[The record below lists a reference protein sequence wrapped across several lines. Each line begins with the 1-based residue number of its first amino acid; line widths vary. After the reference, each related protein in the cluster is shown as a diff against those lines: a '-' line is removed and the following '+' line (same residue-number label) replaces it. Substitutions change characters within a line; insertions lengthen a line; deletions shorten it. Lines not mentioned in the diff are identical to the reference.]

1 MSASDG
7 ILNRG
12 PVIKLDPIKERELY
26 KKLDEMSSSRK
37 LGDLVTHLIR
47 LAFESPEV
55 FGSGKEVS
63 ELIAKMNSLGMTPTR
78 YEYFKQMAK
87 EVEKLR
93 ERVDKIYEMAY
104 KIYLL
109 SLMNKYMGLES
120 KADNS
125 LKAAFILERQ
135 IDQMCTTLGISDMN
149 HIFASNKLETTHEKA
164 DAAFEY
170 IIESYDGII
179 KEIKAEISQPVSI
192 SNVVVDQPISNS
204 SNGEA
209 TDMIQTQKD
218 VENTDDDYIEL
229 VEKPDDTNSN
239 GPTEH
244 KLEDL
249 TDEKLG
255 RLSSWSDLLD

>member
-12 PVIKLDPIKERELY
+12 PVIKLDPIKEKDLY

-63 ELIAKMNSLGMTPTR
+63 ELIAKMNSIGMTPTR
-78 YEYFKQMAK
+78 YEYFKQVAK

-93 ERVDKIYEMAY
+93 EKVDKIYDMAY

-109 SLMNKYMGLES
+109 ALMNKYMGLES

-125 LKAAFILERQ
+125 LRAVFILERQ
-135 IDQMCTTLGISDMN
+135 LDQMCTTLGISDMN
-149 HIFASNKLETTHEKA
+149 HIFASNKLETTHERA
-164 DAAFEY
+164 NESFEY
-170 IIESYDGII
+170 ILDSYDGII
-179 KEIKAEISQPVSI
+179 KEIKAELDKPITVSNTIDDPVI
-192 SNVVVDQPISNS
+192 VKKNDNEDRVNIP
-204 SNGEA
+204 E
-209 TDMIQTQKD
+209 TDTD
-218 VENTDDDYIEL
+218 TDDDFINLTERP
-229 VEKPDDTNSN
+229 EKPDTNI
-239 GPTEH
+239 PTEH

-249 TDEKLG
+249 TDEKMD
-255 RLSSWSDLLD
+255 RLSSWSDLLN